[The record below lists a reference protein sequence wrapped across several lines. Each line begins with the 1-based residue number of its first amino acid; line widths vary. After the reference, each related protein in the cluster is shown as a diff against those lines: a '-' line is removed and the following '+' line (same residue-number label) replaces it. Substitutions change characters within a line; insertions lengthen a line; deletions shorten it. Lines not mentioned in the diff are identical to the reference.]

1 MCMYE
6 MGQISK
12 EGCKKC
18 ELEIIDMG
26 RYFWLNRKD
35 LETESDVASWAQ
47 IFDKCDPKKQKYR
60 RELTP
65 NAKYQ
70 QCRVFV
76 QNHLVERKIKS
87 CRKSS
92 KKCLEFKIKLGL
104 DPDVTNKI
112 L

>member
-1 MCMYE
+1 MYE

-18 ELEIIDMG
+18 ELEIIDME

-35 LETESDVASWAQ
+35 LEIESDVASWAQ